1 MSRISGLH
9 IGIEHLSEVDSAHD
23 LAGLPERYV
32 LPPDGHSVEAHF
44 DALYP
49 ARRAEQ
55 QWLDLAR
62 PSGHFHELLRPQAFR
77 QALAQLRQTLEASP
91 DPHLHAAA
99 QLIAARSDDEQLLR
113 MALNLLHKV

>member
-44 DALYP
+44 DGWIWHAP
-49 ARRAEQ
+49 PGIFTNCCAPRRF
-55 QWLDLAR
+55 AR
-62 PSGHFHELLRPQAFR
+62 PSPNYARPWKR
-77 QALAQLRQTLEASP
+77 RRTPTCTRRHS
-91 DPHLHAAA
+91 
-99 QLIAARSDDEQLLR
+99 
-113 MALNLLHKV
+113 

>member
-1 MSRISGLH
+1 VSRISGLH

-55 QWLDLAR
+55 QWLSLAR
-62 PSGHFHELLRPQAFR
+62 PTGQFHELLRPQAFR
-77 QALAQLRQTLEASP
+77 QALNGLRHTLQASDSAP
-91 DPHLHAAA
+91 LQAAA
-99 QLIAARSDDEQLLR
+99 GLIAQRSDDEHLLR